1 MTTQPTSALG
11 QAVTTALEKYF
22 TELNGETATDVYDM
36 VLCCIERPMLQ
47 VVMKQ
52 AANNQTVAAQI
63 LGINR
68 NTLRKKLADHG
79 LL

>member
-1 MTTQPTSALG
+1 MTTQPTSPLG
-11 QAVTTALEKYF
+11 QAVTVALATYY
-22 TELNGETATDVYDM
+22 TELDGEPASDVYDM
-36 VLCCIERPMLQ
+36 VIRCVERPMLQ
-47 VVMKQ
+47 VVMTQ

>member
-1 MTTQPTSALG
+1 MSTQQPSPFP

-22 TELNGETATDVYDM
+22 TELAGEPATDVYDM
-36 VLCCIERPMLQ
+36 VISCVERPMLQ
-47 VVMKQ
+47 VVMAQ
-52 AANNQTVAAQI
+52 ASNNQTVAAQM

>member
-1 MTTQPTSALG
+1 MSTQQPSPLT

-22 TELNGETATDVYDM
+22 TELAGEPATDVYDM
-36 VLCCIERPMLQ
+36 VISCVERPMLQ
-47 VVMKQ
+47 VVMAQ
-52 AANNQTVAAQI
+52 ASNNQTVAAKM

-68 NTLRKKLADHG
+68 NTLRKKLDDHG

>member
-1 MTTQPTSALG
+1 MTTHQPSPLA
-11 QAVTTALEKYF
+11 QAATTALEKYF
-22 TELNGETATDVYDM
+22 TELGGEPATDVYDM
-36 VLCCIERPMLQ
+36 VISCVERPMLQ
-47 VVMKQ
+47 VVMAQ

-68 NTLRKKLADHG
+68 NTLRKKLSDHG

>member
-1 MTTQPTSALG
+1 MTPQPPSPLA

-22 TELNGETATDVYDM
+22 TELNGETASNVHDM
-36 VLCCIERPMLQ
+36 VISCVEKPLLQ
-47 VVMKQ
+47 VVMMQ
-52 AANNQTVAAQI
+52 AKNNQTVAAQI

-68 NTLRKKLADHG
+68 NTLRKKLGDHG

>member
-1 MTTQPTSALG
+1 MTTQQTSPLV

-22 TELNGETATDVYDM
+22 TELSGEPASDVYDM
-36 VLCCIERPMLQ
+36 VISCVERPMLQ
-47 VVMKQ
+47 VVMAQ

>member
-1 MTTQPTSALG
+1 MSTQPPSPLA

-22 TELNGETATDVYDM
+22 TELSGEPATDVYDM
-36 VLCCIERPMLQ
+36 VISCVERPMLQ
-47 VVMKQ
+47 VVMTQ
-52 AANNQTVAAQI
+52 AANNQTTAAQI

>member
-1 MTTQPTSALG
+1 MSAQQPPPLA

-22 TELNGETATDVYDM
+22 TELNGEPASNVYDM
-36 VLCCIERPMLQ
+36 VLCCVEKPMLQ
-47 VVMKQ
+47 IVMAQ
-52 AANNQTVAAQI
+52 AGNNQTMAAQI

-68 NTLRKKLADHG
+68 NTLRKKLGDHG

>member
-1 MTTQPTSALG
+1 MTTHQPSPLA
-11 QAVTTALEKYF
+11 QATTTALEKYF
-22 TELNGETATDVYDM
+22 TELGGEPATDVYDM
-36 VLCCIERPMLQ
+36 VISCVERPMLQ
-47 VVMKQ
+47 VVMAQ

-68 NTLRKKLADHG
+68 NTLRKKLSDHG

>member
-1 MTTQPTSALG
+1 MTTQQNSPLA

-22 TELNGETATDVYDM
+22 VELCGEPASDVYDM
-36 VLCCIERPMLQ
+36 VISCVERPMLL
-47 VVMKQ
+47 VVMAQ

>member
-1 MTTQPTSALG
+1 MSSQQPAPLA

-22 TELNGETATDVYDM
+22 TELNGESANDVYDM
-36 VLCCIERPMLQ
+36 VISCVERPMLQ
-47 VVMKQ
+47 VVMVQ
-52 AANNQTVAAQI
+52 AANNQTMAAQI

>member
-1 MTTQPTSALG
+1 MSTQPASPLV

-22 TELNGETATDVYDM
+22 NELSGEPAHDVYDM
-36 VLCCIERPMLQ
+36 VISCVERPMLK
-47 VVMKQ
+47 VVMAQ

>member
-1 MTTQPTSALG
+1 MSTQHPSPLT

-22 TELNGETATDVYDM
+22 TELAGEPATNVYDM
-36 VLCCIERPMLQ
+36 VISCVERPMLQ
-47 VVMKQ
+47 VVMTQ
-52 AANNQTVAAQI
+52 ASNNQTVAAQM

>member
-1 MTTQPTSALG
+1 MSTPHASPLA

-22 TELNGETATDVYDM
+22 AELSGESASNVYDM
-36 VLCCIERPMLQ
+36 VISCVEKPLLQ
-47 VVMKQ
+47 VVMAQ
-52 AANNQTVAAQI
+52 ASNNQTVAAQI

-68 NTLRKKLADHG
+68 NTLRKKLSDHG

>member
-1 MTTQPTSALG
+1 MSTPSTSPLA

-22 TELNGETATDVYDM
+22 TELNGESASHVYDM
-36 VLCCIERPMLQ
+36 VISCVEKPLLQ
-47 VVMKQ
+47 VVMDQ
-52 AANNQTVAAQI
+52 AKNNQTVAAQI

-68 NTLRKKLADHG
+68 NTLRKKLCDHG

>member
-1 MTTQPTSALG
+1 MSTQPPSPLA

-22 TELNGETATDVYDM
+22 TELNGESASNVYDM
-36 VLCCIERPMLQ
+36 VIDCVEKPLLQ
-47 VVMKQ
+47 VVMTQ
-52 AANNQTVAAQI
+52 AGNNQTVAAQI

-68 NTLRKKLADHG
+68 NTLRKKLGDHG

>member
-1 MTTQPTSALG
+1 MSTQHPSPLTL
-11 QAVTTALEKYF
+11 AVTTALEKYF
-22 TELNGETATDVYDM
+22 TELAGEPATDVYEM
-36 VLCCIERPMLQ
+36 VISCVERPMLQ
-47 VVMKQ
+47 VVMAQ
-52 AANNQTVAAQI
+52 ASNNQTVAAQM

>member
-1 MTTQPTSALG
+1 MTTQQTSPLG

-22 TELNGETATDVYDM
+22 TELNGEPATDVYDM
-36 VLCCIERPMLQ
+36 VISCVERPMLQ
-47 VVMKQ
+47 VVMAQ

>member
-1 MTTQPTSALG
+1 MLA

-22 TELNGETATDVYDM
+22 TELNGETASGVYDM
-36 VLCCIERPMLQ
+36 VLSCVERPMLE
-47 VVMKQ
+47 VVMQ
-52 AANNQTVAAQI
+52 HAANNQTVAAQM

-68 NTLRKKLADHG
+68 NTLRKKLSDHG